1 MENLVGFE
9 PRMYGIV
16 SVDGVAMVS
25 SRALAAEHTKRHDN
39 VLRDIEDTMNNLLKS
54 EEIEK
59 TNLLNSGESPE
70 QFIKSNFKKSSYKDD
85 RGRKQPEWLLGR
97 DGYML
102 VTMGYKGKK
111 AMGIKLAYINR
122 FNEMEKYIASRELA
136 RMEYPHLT
144 DAIKELHDPAKHYH
158 FSNEADMINRI
169 VLGMGAKEYRLRY
182 GISADDQ
189 LRDHLTLQQIEAIVR
204 LQKADE
210 VLATMFPDYKVR
222 KAHLEQYYKKT
233 VLKAIPAV
241 EQAGN

>member
-1 MENLVGFE
+1 MESLIGFE
-9 PRMYGIV
+9 PRLYGVV

-25 SRALAAEHTKRHDN
+25 SRALAAEHTKRHDH
-39 VLRDIEDTMNNLLKS
+39 VLRDIEETIFNLPK
-54 EEIEK
+54 
-59 TNLLNSGESPE
+59 SGEIVKSNLPNSEDTPE
-70 QFIKSNFKKSSYKDD
+70 EFIKHNFKKSTYKDD

-122 FNEMEKYIASRELA
+122 FNEMEKYIASRDLA

-144 DAIKELHDPAKHYH
+144 EAIKELHDPAKHYH

-169 VLGMGAKEYRLRY
+169 VLGMSAKEFRLRY
-182 GISADDQ
+182 GLSSGEP
-189 LRDHLTLQQIEAIVR
+189 LRDHLTLQQIDAIVR

-222 KAHLEQYYKKT
+222 KAHLEQYYRSA
-233 VLKAIPAV
+233 VLKAIPAMSA
-241 EQAGN
+241 EG